1 MSQLSRFS
9 AVVFPVRGMPPVG
22 YAAFAFAPGG
32 AAEGEGEGGTA
43 GVLIRRT
50 LPAMAITLAVFAAVQ
65 IIVPNW
71 VRPISF
77 RPPVPP
83 RRSMSISTMR
93 S

>member
-9 AVVFPVRGMPPVG
+9 AVVFPVRGIAPVG
-22 YAAFAFAPGG
+22 YAAFAFAL
-32 AAEGEGEGGTA
+32 GGTA